1 MAERSQVWFQRMA
14 IITTV
19 AVYILIIVGGSV
31 RASGAGMGCPDWPKC
46 FGQWIPPTDVAQLPA
61 NYQTI
66 YKDRGYANV
75 IFNPVKTWTEY
86 FNRLTGA
93 TIGILVFI
101 TLILGWARRR
111 SDAAAFKASLA
122 AFLLVGFNGW
132 LGSVVVSS
140 NLHPAMITTHMFAA
154 LLTVAVLIY
163 ATTRSWNRWLRHD
176 SLPTRGLSFAMA
188 IALVLS
194 LAQIAM
200 GTQVREAVDVL
211 ALNPQFSDRATWFAA
226 LGQTVQTHI
235 VFAGFVVLWNAGVI
249 FLLWRWASGQKV
261 LKRLIVALAGVILAQ
276 IAMGLGFALAGFPAL
291 LQPLHLLGAG
301 LIFGLQIALFLALR
315 DARRAPVMI

>member
-14 IITTV
+14 IITTI

-46 FGQWIPPTDVAQLPA
+46 FGQWIPPTDVSQLPA
-61 NYQTI
+61 DYQTI

-101 TLILGWARRR
+101 TLILAWVRRR

-163 ATTRSWNRWLRHD
+163 ATTRSWSRWHRPD
-176 SLPTRGLSFAMA
+176 SIPTRGLSFALA

-211 ALNPQFSDRATWFAA
+211 ALNPQFADRVTWFAA
-226 LGQTVQTHI
+226 LGQTVMTHVI
-235 VFAGFVVLWNAGVI
+235 FAGLVVVWNAGVI
-249 FLLWRWASGQKV
+249 VLLWRWASRQKV
-261 LKRLIVALAGVILAQ
+261 LRRLIMALAGVILAQ
-276 IAMGLGFALAGFPAL
+276 VAMGVSFALAGFPAL

-301 LIFGLQIALFLALR
+301 LIFGLQIALLLVLQ
-315 DARRAPVMI
+315 DARRAPVML

>member
-14 IITTV
+14 MITTI
-19 AVYILIIVGGSV
+19 AVYILIVVGGSV

-61 NYQTI
+61 DYQTI

-101 TLILGWARRR
+101 TLILAWVRRR
-111 SDAAAFKASLA
+111 ADSAAFKASLA
-122 AFLLVGFNGW
+122 AFFLVGFNGW

-154 LLTVAVLIY
+154 LLTIAVLIY
-163 ATTRSWNRWLRHD
+163 ATTRSSNLSLRHN
-176 SLPTRGLSFAMA
+176 LIPTRGLSFALA

-211 ALNPQFSDRATWFAA
+211 ALNPQFADRATWFAA
-226 LGQTVQTHI
+226 LGQTVLTHVI
-235 VFAGFVVLWNAGVI
+235 FAGVVVLWNAGVI
-249 FLLWRWASGQKV
+249 VMLWRWASEQTV
-261 LKRLIVALAGVILAQ
+261 LKRLVVALAGVLVAQ
-276 IAMGLGFALAGFPAL
+276 VVMGMSFALAGFPAV

-301 LIFGLQIALFLALR
+301 LIFGLQIALLLALR
-315 DARRAPVMI
+315 DARRAPVMV

>member
-1 MAERSQVWFQRMA
+1 MAERSKVWFQRMA
-14 IITTV
+14 IITTI
-19 AVYILIIVGGSV
+19 AVYILIVVGGSV

-46 FGQWIPPTDVAQLPA
+46 FGQWIPPTDVSQLPA
-61 NYQTI
+61 DYQTI

-101 TLILGWARRR
+101 TLVLAWIRRR
-111 SDAAAFKASLA
+111 SDSAAFKASLT
-122 AFLLVGFNGW
+122 AFFLVGFNGW

-163 ATTRSWNRWLRHD
+163 ATTRSGDAWLRHD
-176 SLPTRGLSFAMA
+176 SIPPRGLSFAMA

-211 ALNPQFSDRATWFAA
+211 ALSPQLADRANWFAA
-226 LGQTVQTHI
+226 LGQTVLTHVI
-235 VFAGFVVLWNAGVI
+235 FAGFVVLWNAGLIV
-249 FLLWRWASGQKV
+249 LLWRWASPHKV
-261 LKRLIVALAGVILAQ
+261 LRRLIAALAGVILAQ
-276 IAMGLGFALAGFPAL
+276 VAMGIGFALAGFPAL

-301 LIFGLQIALFLALR
+301 LIFGLQILLLLALR
-315 DARRAPVMI
+315 DTRRAPVMT

>member
-14 IITTV
+14 IITTI

-46 FGQWIPPTDVAQLPA
+46 FGQWIPPTDVSQLPA
-61 NYQTI
+61 DYQTI

-101 TLILGWARRR
+101 TLILAWVRRR

-163 ATTRSWNRWLRHD
+163 ATTRSWSRWHRPD
-176 SLPTRGLSFAMA
+176 SIPTRGLSFALA

-211 ALNPQFSDRATWFAA
+211 ALNPQFADRATWFAA
-226 LGQTVQTHI
+226 LGQTVMTHVI
-235 VFAGFVVLWNAGVI
+235 FAGLVVVWNAGVI
-249 FLLWRWASGQKV
+249 VLLWRWASQQKV
-261 LKRLIVALAGVILAQ
+261 LRRLIIALAGVILAQ
-276 IAMGLGFALAGFPAL
+276 VAMGVSFALAGFPAL

-301 LIFGLQIALFLALR
+301 LIFGLQIALLLALQ
-315 DARRAPVMI
+315 DARRAPVML